1 MAEQTFHSGFT
12 AIVGS
17 PNVGK
22 STLINRLVGEKI
34 SIVSSKPQTT
44 RSRLMGV
51 MNGDQWQIVLVDTP
65 GVNRPRTR
73 LGEFMEA
80 SVTEAMKGIDA
91 LMVVVDASHITDRDR
106 QLVQDFSAR
115 KVYKVLVYN
124 KLDLVTPQKLLEVM
138 AEFRDLPVDSFI
150 PLSAATGEGV
160 DALIEDLS
168 SHMPLG
174 HRYFPED
181 MVTDQPEQVLC
192 AELIREKALLHL
204 REEVPHGIGVEILR
218 FEKHK
223 NATEIDATMYC
234 EKESHKR
241 IIIGKGGQ
249 TLRQIGQEAREDMEQ
264 LFGYHIYLQL
274 WVKVRHNWRQDPAFL
289 KSIGYDKK
297 DL

>member
-138 AEFRDLPVDSFI
+138 AEFRDLPFDSFI

-160 DALIEDLS
+160 ETLTQDLS

-174 HRYFPED
+174 PRYFPED

-192 AELIREKALLHL
+192 VELIREKALLHL

-274 WVKVRHNWRQDPAFL
+274 WVKVRPGWRNSADDL
-289 KSIGYDKK
+289 KTLGYVIK
-297 DL
+297 

>member
-138 AEFRDLPVDSFI
+138 AEFRDLPFDSFI
-150 PLSAATGEGV
+150 PLSASTGEGV
-160 DALIEDLS
+160 DALIQDLS

-174 HRYFPED
+174 PRYFPED

-274 WVKVRHNWRQDPAFL
+274 WVKVRPGWRNSADDL
-289 KSIGYDKK
+289 KTLGYVIK
-297 DL
+297 

>member
-106 QLVQDFSAR
+106 QLVQDFSTR

-138 AEFRDLPVDSFI
+138 AEFRDLPFDSFI
-150 PLSAATGEGV
+150 PLSASTGEGV
-160 DALIEDLS
+160 ETLTQDLS
-168 SHMPLG
+168 SHMPVG
-174 HRYFPED
+174 PRYFPED

-192 AELIREKALLHL
+192 VELIREKALLHL

-274 WVKVRHNWRQDPAFL
+274 WVKVRPGWRNSADDL
-289 KSIGYDKK
+289 KTLGYVIK
-297 DL
+297 

>member
-1 MAEQTFHSGFT
+1 MAEQAFHSGFT

-34 SIVSSKPQTT
+34 SIVSNKPQTT

-51 MNGDQWQIVLVDTP
+51 MNGDQVQIVLVDTP

-73 LGEFMEA
+73 LGEYMEA
-80 SVTEAMKGIDA
+80 SVSEAMKGIDA

-138 AEFRDLPVDSFI
+138 AEFRDLPFDSFI
-150 PLSAATGEGV
+150 PLSASTGEGV
-160 DALIEDLS
+160 DALISDLS
-168 SHMPLG
+168 SHMPPG
-174 HRYFPED
+174 PRYFPED

-218 FEKHK
+218 FEKQK

-234 EKESHKR
+234 EKDSHKR

-249 TLRQIGQEAREDMEQ
+249 TLRQIGQEAREDMEA

-274 WVKVRHNWRQDPAFL
+274 WVKVRPNWRNSAEDL
-289 KSIGYDKK
+289 KTLGYVIK
-297 DL
+297 